1 MKGYVHSIETFGLVD
16 GPGVRFVVFLSGCA
30 MRCKF
35 CHNPDSWHLKGTETL
50 AEDLLKKALRYKNYW
65 KNGGGITV
73 SGGEPMLQAEFVTE
87 LFTLAK
93 AEGIHTTLDT
103 AGQPW
108 NIEDEKYKKLLD
120 VTDLV
125 LLDIKEIDD
134 EAHIQLT
141 GVTNKNIIEFA
152 HYLSDI
158 KKPTWIRHVLVPK
171 LTDSEESLK
180 KTKELVDSLKSVEK
194 IEILPYH
201 SLGKSKWEK
210 LGIDYPLK
218 DTPAPTDE
226 EVKLAES
233 ILYLTK
239 QN

>member
-1 MKGYVHSIETFGLVD
+1 MKGHIHSIETFGLVD
-16 GPGVRFVVFLSGCA
+16 GPGVRFIAFLAGCA
-30 MRCKF
+30 MRCKY
-35 CHNPDSWHLKGTETL
+35 CHNPDSWHFGGEEYEASELFN
-50 AEDLLKKALRYKNYW
+50 KAIRYKNYW

-87 LFTLAK
+87 LFELAK
-93 AEGIHTTLDT
+93 KEGIHTTLDT

-108 NIEDEKYKKLLD
+108 NKDDEKFKRLLD

-125 LLDIKEIDD
+125 MLDIKEIDN
-134 EAHIQLT
+134 ESHKKLT
-141 GVTNKNIIEFA
+141 GVPNDNIIEFA

-158 KKPTWIRHVLVPK
+158 GKPMWIRHVLVPN

-180 KTKELVDSLKSVEK
+180 KTKELVDSLKTVERV
-194 IEILPYH
+194 EILPYH

-218 DTPAPTDE
+218 DTPAPSAE
-226 EVKLAES
+226 EVKKAES
-233 ILYLTK
+233 LLYLTK
-239 QN
+239 

>member
-16 GPGVRFVVFLSGCA
+16 GPGVRFIAFLAGCA
-30 MRCKF
+30 MRCKY
-35 CHNPDSWHLKGTETL
+35 CHNPDSWHFGGEEYE
-50 AEDLLKKALRYKNYW
+50 ASELLKKAIRYKNYW

-93 AEGIHTTLDT
+93 KEGIHTTLDT

-108 NIEDEKYKKLLD
+108 KKDEDKFKKLLD

-125 LLDIKEIDD
+125 MLDIKEIDC
-134 EAHIQLT
+134 EAHKELT
-141 GVTNKNIIEFA
+141 GVPNDNIIEFA

-158 KKPTWIRHVLVPK
+158 GKPMWIRHVLVPG

-180 KTKELVDSLKSVEK
+180 KTKELVDSLKTVEK
-194 IEILPYH
+194 VEILPYH
-201 SLGKSKWEK
+201 SLGKSKWDK
-210 LGIDYPLK
+210 LGIDYPLG
-218 DTPAPTDE
+218 DTPAPTEDE
-226 EVKLAES
+226 LKRAEG

-239 QN
+239 

>member
-1 MKGYVHSIETFGLVD
+1 MKGYVHSIETFGSVD
-16 GPGVRFVVFLSGCA
+16 GPGVRFVAFLSGCA
-30 MRCKF
+30 MRCKY
-35 CHNPDSWHLKGTETL
+35 CHNPDSWCTRGEETA
-50 AEDLLKKALRYKNYW
+50 AEDLFKKALRYKNYW
-65 KNGGGITV
+65 KNNGGITV

-93 AEGIHTTLDT
+93 AQKIHTALDT
-103 AGQPW
+103 SGQPFDI
-108 NIEDEKYKKLLD
+108 NDEKYKKLLD

-125 LLDIKEIDD
+125 ILDIKEIDD
-134 EAHIQLT
+134 DAHIELT

-158 KKPTWIRHVLVPK
+158 KKPTWIRHVLVPN

-210 LGIDYPLK
+210 LGINYPLK